1 MFSVKN
7 SYESLCRDQFDSPST
22 TTLGANNVILGLEE
36 GLRGMCVGE
45 RREVVI
51 PPHFGH
57 GENEGQ
63 SSRNSDTQYLFIYC
77 YFSCNFPRL

>member
-7 SYESLCRDQFDSPST
+7 SYESLCRDQYDSLSI
-22 TTLGANNVILGLEE
+22 TTLGGNNVILGLEE

-63 SSRNSDTQYLFIYC
+63 SSRNSDLFIY
-77 YFSCNFPRL
+77 FLFFFM